1 MLDHRK
7 NLIEKWKKSIIGLQV
22 GPKTG
27 LLSLFLRV
35 ANFGTVNSRPDVCDA
50 SETQTCKTVISEKIT
65 CKVNKIKDLDFVCVI
80 SMSLTGFMCINGNHF
95 RCPSGRFVGIAS
107 HYCVK

>member
-1 MLDHRK
+1 MK
-7 NLIEKWKKSIIGLQV
+7 KKSIVGLQG

-35 ANFGTVNSRPDVCDA
+35 ANFGTA
-50 SETQTCKTVISEKIT
+50 
-65 CKVNKIKDLDFVCVI
+65 DLDFVCVI